1 MKNKIDLETLRHSTS
16 HLMAAAILN
25 LWPKVKFGIGPA
37 IANGFYYDFEFP
49 KPIEEKDLN
58 KIEEEMRR
66 LIKKNLKFIRQELT
80 INEAKELFKKLDQP
94 YKLEIL
100 SDLEKH
106 DATIKNQK
114 SNNVT
119 IYQLGDFIDLCRGPH
134 IPSLKDIGSFKL
146 IKIAGA
152 YWKGSE
158 KNKMLTRIYGL
169 AFETP
174 EELKKYLKQEEEA
187 KKRDHRL
194 LGESLE
200 LFKEIDEIGPGLILW
215 LPKGAILKK
224 TIEDYV
230 LKEYL
235 KNGYKL
241 VSSPHLAKI
250 DLWKISGHIDFYK
263 ESMFPS
269 IHLKEIKEE
278 KDDYQIKPMN
288 CPFHIAIFKDSLKS
302 YRDLPLRYTEMGTVY
317 RYEKSGVLHG
327 LTRVRGFTQ
336 DDAHIFCAPS
346 QLDEEIEKSFKLALK
361 ILRTFGFK
369 KYEIFLS
376 TQPDKF
382 VGEQK
387 IWDKAMDALKK
398 TLSKSKIPY
407 QIDPGGGVFYG
418 PKIDIKIKDSLGRP
432 WQCSTIQVDFNLPSR
447 FNLFFIDE
455 KGKKEKPIMIH
466 RALLGSLERFIGVLL
481 ENYAGA
487 LPFWLSPVQINISSV
502 SKKHKRFALKLAKE
516 FEDLNIRVE
525 VNNSNETI
533 PYKVR
538 KAEKQKIPY
547 ILVIGDKEMKG
558 KYLNVRERGKKNY
571 QKTTKK
577 QFIEKL
583 LKEAIPQR

>member
-1 MKNKIDLETLRHSTS
+1 
-16 HLMAAAILN
+16 MAAAILN

-174 EELKKYLKQEEEA
+174 EELKKYLRQEEEA

-336 DDAHIFCAPS
+336 DDAHIFCAPF

>member
-94 YKLEIL
+94 YKLELL

-407 QIDPGGGVFYG
+407 QIDQGGGVFYG

-502 SKKHKRFALKLAKE
+502 GKKHKRFALKLAKE

>member
-1 MKNKIDLETLRHSTS
+1 
-16 HLMAAAILN
+16 
-25 LWPKVKFGIGPA
+25 
-37 IANGFYYDFEFP
+37 
-49 KPIEEKDLN
+49 
-58 KIEEEMRR
+58 
-66 LIKKNLKFIRQELT
+66 
-80 INEAKELFKKLDQP
+80 
-94 YKLEIL
+94 
-100 SDLEKH
+100 
-106 DATIKNQK
+106 
-114 SNNVT
+114 
-119 IYQLGDFIDLCRGPH
+119 
-134 IPSLKDIGSFKL
+134 
-146 IKIAGA
+146 
-152 YWKGSE
+152 
-158 KNKMLTRIYGL
+158 
-169 AFETP
+169 
-174 EELKKYLKQEEEA
+174 
-187 KKRDHRL
+187 
-194 LGESLE
+194 
-200 LFKEIDEIGPGLILW
+200 
-215 LPKGAILKK
+215 
-224 TIEDYV
+224 
-230 LKEYL
+230 L

-502 SKKHKRFALKLAKE
+502 GKKHKRFALKLAKE

>member
-58 KIEEEMRR
+58 KIEEEMRH

-407 QIDPGGGVFYG
+407 QIDQGGGVFYG

>member
-200 LFKEIDEIGPGLILW
+200 LFKETDEIGPGLILW

-235 KNGYKL
+235 KKL
-241 VSSPHLAKI
+241 RM
-250 DLWKISGHIDFYK
+250 Y
-263 ESMFPS
+263 M
-269 IHLKEIKEE
+269 
-278 KDDYQIKPMN
+278 
-288 CPFHIAIFKDSLKS
+288 
-302 YRDLPLRYTEMGTVY
+302 
-317 RYEKSGVLHG
+317 
-327 LTRVRGFTQ
+327 
-336 DDAHIFCAPS
+336 
-346 QLDEEIEKSFKLALK
+346 SFKL
-361 ILRTFGFK
+361 
-369 KYEIFLS
+369 FLLL
-376 TQPDKF
+376 Q
-382 VGEQK
+382 VLAQG
-387 IWDKAMDALKK
+387 
-398 TLSKSKIPY
+398 LSDFQY
-407 QIDPGGGVFYG
+407 
-418 PKIDIKIKDSLGRP
+418 SLDYP
-432 WQCSTIQVDFNLPSR
+432 
-447 FNLFFIDE
+447 
-455 KGKKEKPIMIH
+455 
-466 RALLGSLERFIGVLL
+466 
-481 ENYAGA
+481 
-487 LPFWLSPVQINISSV
+487 
-502 SKKHKRFALKLAKE
+502 
-516 FEDLNIRVE
+516 
-525 VNNSNETI
+525 
-533 PYKVR
+533 
-538 KAEKQKIPY
+538 
-547 ILVIGDKEMKG
+547 
-558 KYLNVRERGKKNY
+558 
-571 QKTTKK
+571 
-577 QFIEKL
+577 
-583 LKEAIPQR
+583 

>member
-94 YKLEIL
+94 YKLELL

-502 SKKHKRFALKLAKE
+502 GKKHKRFALKLAKE

>member
-152 YWKGSE
+152 YWKGNE

-336 DDAHIFCAPS
+336 DDAHIFCAPF

-407 QIDPGGGVFYG
+407 QIDQGGGVFYG